1 MESWLRGMRV
11 KVPSVRLSRFGIVL
25 LVILIAVMASGCSD
39 FGGAQNTF
47 SPEGPVANRQR
58 DLFQLVLWPAFA
70 IFVLVEGL
78 CVYMAIRFRQ
88 RKGDDTIPRQVHG
101 NTLMELGWT
110 IAPVILLA
118 IIAVPTLTGIV
129 DLARDPSKDSLPVAV
144 TGFQWKWQF
153 AYPDI
158 KDANGKPISELGTL
172 HIPAGREI
180 GVQLSSP
187 DVIHSFWVPKLAGKT
202 DVIPGRMNHMWLK
215 ADHPGEYSGQCAEF
229 CGGSSSDG
237 HPNMRFTVVVLSD
250 EDFQAWAQSKMAES
264 SGSGG
269 DLKLA
274 STE

>member
-11 KVPSVRLSRFGIVL
+11 KVPSVRLSRFGVVL
-25 LVILIAVMASGCSD
+25 LVILIAVMVSGCSN

-129 DLARDPSKDSLPVAV
+129 DLGRDPKKDALPVAV
-144 TGFQWKWQF
+144 TGFQWDWRVT
-153 AYPDI
+153 YPDI
-158 KDANGKPISELGTL
+158 LKGDKPVADDTGFM

-180 GVQLSSP
+180 GITLTSP
-187 DVIHSFWVPKLAGKT
+187 
-202 DVIPGRMNHMWLK
+202 
-215 ADHPGEYSGQCAEF
+215 
-229 CGGSSSDG
+229 
-237 HPNMRFTVVVLSD
+237 
-250 EDFQAWAQSKMAES
+250 
-264 SGSGG
+264 
-269 DLKLA
+269 
-274 STE
+274 